1 MNKWKIAF
9 FLLLLVIVGSIG
21 TLLYWI
27 TAPAESVEVKS
38 AEEANPSGHVLTVNA
53 SKEDF
58 QGIAN
63 TFIAKA
69 MNNKPIPLQLSVDD
83 QIILSSELT
92 IFSLTLPVKM
102 YFEPFVEENGNIRLE
117 QSSVE
122 VGQLQLPPETVLK
135 LLRDSIDLPRWMVV
149 KPDEEEVLIQLASIP
164 MASGVNV
171 RAKEL
176 NLQEDKIVLEIIVPS
191 K

>member
-1 MNKWKIAF
+1 MNKWMIAF
-9 FLLLLVIVGSIG
+9 FLLLLIIVGSIG
-21 TLLYWI
+21 TLFYWI
-27 TAPAESVEVKS
+27 TSPTENVDVESVTTP
-38 AEEANPSGHVLTVNA
+38 NPSGHVLTVDV

-63 TFIAKA
+63 TFIATA
-69 MNNKPIPLQLSVDD
+69 MDDKPIPLQLSVEE